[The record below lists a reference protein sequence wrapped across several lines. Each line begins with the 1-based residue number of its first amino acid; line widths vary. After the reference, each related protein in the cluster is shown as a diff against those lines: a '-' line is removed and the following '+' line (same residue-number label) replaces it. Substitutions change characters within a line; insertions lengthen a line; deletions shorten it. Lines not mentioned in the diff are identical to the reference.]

1 MICPQIRSPD
11 EFQFGTNI
19 CLNADGGAPQQRS
32 MRYLCL

>member
-19 CLNADGGAPQQRS
+19 CLNADGGAPHI
-32 MRYLCL
+32 